1 MIPKLLDGDYGWVV
15 VRILNGEP
23 INHISADSAD
33 VFKIDFD
40 VYYLLTS
47 TAYIANVIFGKM
59 ARKH

>member
-1 MIPKLLDGDYGWVV
+1 MIPKLADGDSGWVMI
-15 VRILNGEP
+15 RILDGEP
-23 INHISADSAD
+23 ISHLGADSAD

-47 TAYIANVIFGKM
+47 TEYIANVIFSEI

>member
-1 MIPKLLDGDYGWVV
+1 MVPELLDGDACWVS
-15 VRILNGEP
+15 VRILDGEVMEE
-23 INHISADSAD
+23 ISADSAD

-47 TAYIANVIFGKM
+47 TEYIANVIFGGM

>member
-1 MIPKLLDGDYGWVV
+1 MIPELSEGDACWIA
-15 VRILNGEP
+15 VRIPDGEAVEE
-23 INHISADSAD
+23 ISADSAD

-47 TAYIANVIFGKM
+47 TDYMANVIYSGI